1 MKFSTR
7 EDINAPIEEVF
18 KALCAFEIY
27 ERAAMRRGAEVR
39 RRKEPEIAGLGT
51 TWDAR
56 FVMRGKERDVTLEVV
71 KFDQPDFM
79 EIAMKSKAF
88 TGAIEF
94 ELIALSRNRTRLV
107 IGFDV
112 RPLTLPARLLLQ
124 SLKLTKSTLD
134 QKYRMRVST
143 FISVM
148 QERLAGNI
156 A

>member
-7 EDINAPIEEVF
+7 EDIDAPIEDVF
-18 KALCAFEIY
+18 DTLCDFEIY

-39 RRKEPEIAGLGT
+39 RRKEPAQAGVGT

-56 FVMRGKERDVTLEVV
+56 FVMRGKERQITLEVV
-71 KFDQPDFM
+71 EFERPDYI

-88 TGAIEF
+88 TGSVEF
-94 ELIALSRNRTRLV
+94 ELISLSRNRSRVV

-124 SLKLTKSTLD
+124 SLKLTKSSLD
-134 QKYRMRVST
+134 QKYRVRVST
-143 FISVM
+143 YIGEM
-148 QERLAGNI
+148 QERLAGNK